1 MRERVRTI
9 EEDAVP
15 MHESGEAIPLPGP
28 GEPEPSGLGN
38 EPSDDADLLLPAGR
52 RDELRR
58 RWTDVQ
64 GSFIDEPQGSV
75 RRADELVQEL
85 LRSVAEGFEGARRG
99 LEAEWQRGEGAN
111 TESLRLALRRY
122 RALFERLLAF

>member
-1 MRERVRTI
+1 MREPVRTI

-15 MHESGEAIPLPGP
+15 VQESGEAIPLPGP
-28 GEPEPSGLGN
+28 DEPT
-38 EPSDDADLLLPAGR
+38 DDAELLLPSER

-99 LEAEWQRGEGAN
+99 LEGEWQRGEAVN